1 MSQKANQFGQSNKY
15 QHLLTMSPEEMAAM
29 IRKIS
34 WDSSLDPQKKSYLKQ
49 NLLMSRW
56 IISQRIYN
64 QEPSIVSRNSET
76 IQGQHP
82 SYRDPH
88 SLVFGCKHYKRNC
101 KFLAP
106 CCDQL
111 FTCIRCHDEETDHSV
126 DRKQIKKMMCMKCLL
141 IQPIGANCS
150 NILCKSSMGKYF
162 CKICKL
168 YDDERKIYHCPY
180 CNLCRVGKGLGID
193 YFHCMKCN
201 ACMARSLKEHVCREK
216 CLEDNCPIC
225 HEYIFTSSSP
235 VKALPCGHLMH
246 SKCFKD
252 YTCSHYTCP
261 VCSKSLGDMQVYF
274 SMLDALLAEEKMP
287 DEYTNKTQVILCNDC
302 GRKGEAPY
310 HWLYHKCSSCG
321 SYNSRLL

>member
-1 MSQKANQFGQSNKY
+1 M
-15 QHLLTMSPEEMAAM
+15 
-29 IRKIS
+29 
-34 WDSSLDPQKKSYLKQ
+34 
-49 NLLMSRW
+49 
-56 IISQRIYN
+56 
-64 QEPSIVSRNSET
+64 ET
-76 IQGQHP
+76 VHGQHP

-88 SLVFGCKHYKRNC
+88 SLIFGCNHYKRNC
-101 KFLAP
+101 KLLAP
-106 CCDQL
+106 CCDKL
-111 FTCIRCHDEETDHSV
+111 FTCIRCHDEEADHSV
-126 DRKQIKKMMCMKCLL
+126 DRKQITKMMCMKCLL

-150 NILCKSSMGKYF
+150 NTSCKSSMGKYF

-201 ACMARSLKEHVCREK
+201 ACMSRTLVEHVCREK

-246 SKCFKD
+246 STCFQE

-274 SMLDALLAEEKMP
+274 KMLDALLAEEKMP
-287 DEYTNKTQVILCNDC
+287 DEYSNKTQVILCNDC
-302 GRKGEAPY
+302 GRKGNAPY
-310 HWLYHKCSSCG
+310 HWLYHKCTTCG